1 MRYYTPLRAD
11 LSFFSHPVRVG
22 PRSGGGQGLH
32 AHLRT
37 ERAAAGLPAQPGRR
51 EEMALEVFKDVCCA
65 LKHCHEL
72 GVAHR
77 DVKQE
82 NVRAHSPAAGS
93 PVKCSQRRNETD

>member
-1 MRYYTPLRAD
+1 M
-11 LSFFSHPVRVG
+11 
-22 PRSGGGQGLH
+22 H

-37 ERAAAGLPAQPGRR
+37 ERAVAGLPAQLGRR
-51 EEMALEVFKDVCCA
+51 EKMALGVFKDVCCA

-77 DVKQE
+77 DVKKE